1 MQYITKWF
9 LLFSLMNSKM
19 LNILKYGIKNRS
31 FSNNLIKVSKKYLK
45 TNSSENLT
53 ESTIKYLEENV
64 KKLRI
69 YDEIDLLPADLDWSY
84 LLNEE
89 NLLEIEKNNQ
99 KRKGNGDIRNL
110 VS

>member
-1 MQYITKWF
+1 MH
-9 LLFSLMNSKM
+9 SKM
-19 LNILKYGIKNRS
+19 LNILKFGIKNRS

-53 ESTIKYLEENV
+53 TIKYLEENV

-110 VS
+110 VSCF

>member
-1 MQYITKWF
+1 
-9 LLFSLMNSKM
+9 M

-31 FSNNLIKVSKKYLK
+31 FSNNLIKVSQKYLK

>member
-1 MQYITKWF
+1 M
-9 LLFSLMNSKM
+9 
-19 LNILKYGIKNRS
+19 
-31 FSNNLIKVSKKYLK
+31 
-45 TNSSENLT
+45 
-53 ESTIKYLEENV
+53 